1 MHTTS
6 CSVGGCMASIS
17 LLVVY
22 VVSVLL
28 IIMYAALIARR
39 WFP

>member
-1 MHTTS
+1 
-6 CSVGGCMASIS
+6 MASIS

-22 VVSVLL
+22 VVSLL
-28 IIMYAALIARR
+28 LLVMYAALNVRR

>member
-1 MHTTS
+1 VHTTS
-6 CSVGGCMASIS
+6 GSAGGGMASIS

-28 IIMYAALIARR
+28 IVMYAALNVRR

>member
-1 MHTTS
+1 VYTTS
-6 CSVGGCMASIS
+6 GSVGGGMASIS
-17 LLVVY
+17 LLIVY

-28 IIMYAALIARR
+28 IVMYAALNVRR

>member
-1 MHTTS
+1 VYTTS
-6 CSVGGCMASIS
+6 GSVGGCMASIS

-22 VVSVLL
+22 VVSLLL